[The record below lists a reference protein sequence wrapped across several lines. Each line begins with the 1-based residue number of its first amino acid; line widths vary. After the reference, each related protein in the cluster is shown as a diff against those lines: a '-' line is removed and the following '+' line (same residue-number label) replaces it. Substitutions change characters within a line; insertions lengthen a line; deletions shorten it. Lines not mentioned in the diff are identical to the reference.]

1 MPGLLAEDREA
12 SQVKNYRWFY
22 FLFIALAVGG
32 KIANS
37 STKLVDFKKR
47 RRAIFVKDLWRLTI
61 FLALLVWRRL
71 DLVCLLLVTRS
82 RLL

>member
-47 RRAIFVKDLWRLTI
+47 RRAIFVKDL
-61 FLALLVWRRL
+61 
-71 DLVCLLLVTRS
+71 
-82 RLL
+82 